1 MINTA
6 NPRPMQLVLVTGMS
20 GSGKSVVLNA
30 LEDAGFFCVD
40 NLPIGFLAPLA
51 RSLDQQGH
59 RTVAIAADV
68 RVGADLGPLREA
80 IDSLKGEGIAVQV
93 IFLNAQ
99 THTLIQRYSETRR
112 RHPLSL
118 RPIRES
124 GQEGEAAASSLLEC
138 IEHERRILSNIESL
152 GMAID
157 TTELKPASL
166 RAWVREFLRLQP
178 APVSLLFQ
186 SFAYKAGIPLDA
198 DLVFDVRCLPNP
210 HYIEALKPLTGLD
223 GPVIQYLGAQPE
235 VGNMIEDIAGF
246 VRRWLPAYEAD
257 QRSYLTIALGC
268 TGGQHRSV
276 YCAERLAGE
285 FSRVCPTLVRHR
297 SLTQRGLN

>member
-1 MINTA
+1 MTSAGNQH
-6 NPRPMQLVLVTGMS
+6 PMRLLVVTGMS

-40 NLPIGFLAPLA
+40 NLPIAFLAPLA
-51 RSLDQQGH
+51 RSLDSQGH
-59 RTVAIAADV
+59 RRVAVAADV

-80 IDSLKGEGIAVQV
+80 IESLKTSGMAVQV
-93 IFLNAQ
+93 VFLNAQ
-99 THTLIQRYSETRR
+99 TKALIQRYSETRR

-118 RPIRES
+118 RPERVS
-124 GQEGEAAASSLLEC
+124 GQEGEAAASSLVEC
-138 IEHERRILSNIESL
+138 IEEERRILSNIESL

-166 RAWVREFLRLQP
+166 RAWIREFLGLKP
-178 APVSLLFQ
+178 APVTLLFQ
-186 SFAYKAGIPLDA
+186 SFAFKAGIPLDA

-223 GPVIQYLGAQPE
+223 QPVVQYLCSQPE
-235 VGNMIEDIAGF
+235 VDQMIQDIGGF

-257 QRSYLTIALGC
+257 QRSYLTVALGC

-276 YCAERLAGE
+276 YCAEALARA
-285 FSRVCPTLVRHR
+285 FRATCPTLVRHR
-297 SLTQRGLN
+297 TLTQRGLN

>member
-1 MINTA
+1 
-6 NPRPMQLVLVTGMS
+6 MQLVLVTGMS
-20 GSGKSVVLNA
+20 GSGKSIVLNA

-51 RSLDQQGH
+51 RSLDDQGH
-59 RTVAIAADV
+59 RKVAIAADV
-68 RVGADLGPLREA
+68 RVGADLRPLRET
-80 IDSLKGEGIAVQV
+80 IDSLRSGGISVQV

-99 THTLIQRYSETRR
+99 TQTLIQRYSETRR

-118 RPIRES
+118 RPQRIS

-138 IEHERRILSNIESL
+138 IEHERRILSDIESL
-152 GMAID
+152 GMSLD
-157 TTELKPASL
+157 TTDLKPASL
-166 RAWVREFLRLQP
+166 RAWIREFLSLTP

-210 HYIEALKPLTGLD
+210 HYIEALKSLTGLD
-223 GPVIQYLGAQPE
+223 LPVAQYLRGQPE
-235 VGNMIEDIAGF
+235 VGSMIQDIAAF

-276 YCAERLAGE
+276 YCAEELAQQ
-285 FSRVCPTLVRHR
+285 FSETCPTLVRHR

>member
-1 MINTA
+1 MTPDRQQHA
-6 NPRPMQLVLVTGMS
+6 MRLLVVTGMS

-51 RSLDQQGH
+51 RSLDGQGH
-59 RTVAIAADV
+59 RRVAVAADV
-68 RVGADLGPLREA
+68 RIGADLGPLRET
-80 IDSLKGEGIAVQV
+80 IDSLKASGMLVQV
-93 IFLNAQ
+93 VFLNAQ
-99 THTLIQRYSETRR
+99 TQALIQRYSETRR

-118 RPIRES
+118 RPERVS

-138 IEHERRILSNIESL
+138 IEEERRILSNIESL

-157 TTELKPASL
+157 TTDLKPASL
-166 RAWVREFLRLQP
+166 RAWVREFLGLRP
-178 APVSLLFQ
+178 APVTLLFQ
-186 SFAYKAGIPLDA
+186 SFAFKTGIPLDA

-210 HYIEALKPLTGLD
+210 YYIAALKPLTGLD
-223 GPVIQYLGAQPE
+223 PPVIQYLCSQPE
-235 VGNMIEDIAGF
+235 VDQMIQDIGSF

-257 QRSYLTIALGC
+257 QRSYLTVALGC

-276 YCAERLAGE
+276 YCAEALAQT
-285 FSRVCPTLVRHR
+285 FKDTCPTLVRHR
-297 SLTQRGLN
+297 TLTQRGLN

>member
-1 MINTA
+1 MTHDG
-6 NPRPMQLVLVTGMS
+6 RPMQLVLVTGIS
-20 GSGKSVVLNA
+20 GSGKSIVLNA

-51 RSLDQQGH
+51 RSLNDQGH
-59 RTVAIAADV
+59 RKVAIAADV
-68 RVGADLGPLREA
+68 RVGADLGPLRET
-80 IDSLKGEGIAVQV
+80 IDSLRSGGISVQV

-99 THTLIQRYSETRR
+99 TETLIQRYSETRR

-118 RPIRES
+118 RPQRVS
-124 GQEGEAAASSLLEC
+124 GQEGEAAAASLLEC
-138 IEHERRILSNIESL
+138 IEHERRILSDIESL
-152 GMAID
+152 GMSLD
-157 TTELKPASL
+157 TTDLKPASL
-166 RAWVREFLRLQP
+166 RAWIREFLSLTP

-210 HYIEALKPLTGLD
+210 HYIEGLKPLTGLD
-223 GPVIQYLGAQPE
+223 LPVAQYLRGQPE
-235 VGNMIEDIAGF
+235 VGSMIQDIAAF
-246 VRRWLPAYEAD
+246 VQRWLPAYEAD

-276 YCAERLAGE
+276 YCAEQLAQQ
-285 FSRVCPTLVRHR
+285 FSKTCPTLVRHR

>member
-1 MINTA
+1 MTPDTQPHA
-6 NPRPMQLVLVTGMS
+6 MRLLVVTGMS

-51 RSLDQQGH
+51 RSLDGQGH
-59 RTVAIAADV
+59 RRVAVAADV
-68 RVGADLGPLREA
+68 RIGADLGPLRET
-80 IDSLKGEGIAVQV
+80 IDSLKASGMLVQV
-93 IFLNAQ
+93 VFLNAQ
-99 THTLIQRYSETRR
+99 TQALIQRYSETRR

-118 RPIRES
+118 RPERVS

-138 IEHERRILSNIESL
+138 IEEERRILSNIESL

-157 TTELKPASL
+157 TTDLKPASL
-166 RAWVREFLRLQP
+166 RAWVREFLGLRP
-178 APVSLLFQ
+178 APVTLLFQ
-186 SFAYKAGIPLDA
+186 SFAFKTGIPLDA

-210 HYIEALKPLTGLD
+210 YYIAALKPLTGLD
-223 GPVIQYLGAQPE
+223 PPVIQYLSDQPE
-235 VGNMIEDIAGF
+235 VDQMIQDIGGF

-276 YCAERLAGE
+276 YCAEALAQA
-285 FSRVCPTLVRHR
+285 FRATCPTLVRHR
-297 SLTQRGLN
+297 TLTQRGLN

>member
-1 MINTA
+1 MA
-6 NPRPMQLVLVTGMS
+6 HDGRPMQLVLVTGMS
-20 GSGKSVVLNA
+20 GSGKSIVLNA

-51 RSLDQQGH
+51 RSLDDQGH
-59 RTVAIAADV
+59 RKVAIAADV
-68 RVGADLGPLREA
+68 RVGADLGPLRET
-80 IDSLKGEGIAVQV
+80 IDSLRSGGISVQV

-99 THTLIQRYSETRR
+99 TQTLIQRYSETRR

-118 RPIRES
+118 RPQRIS

-138 IEHERRILSNIESL
+138 IEHERRILSDIESL
-152 GMAID
+152 GMSLD
-157 TTELKPASL
+157 TTDLKPASL
-166 RAWVREFLRLQP
+166 RAWIREFLSLTP

-223 GPVIQYLGAQPE
+223 LPVAQYLSGQPE
-235 VGNMIEDIAGF
+235 VGSMIQDIAAF

-276 YCAERLAGE
+276 YCAEELAQQ
-285 FSRVCPTLVRHR
+285 FSETCPTLVRHR

>member
-1 MINTA
+1 MTPA
-6 NPRPMQLVLVTGMS
+6 HKPAPMQLVLVTGMS

-51 RSLDQQGH
+51 RSLNDQGH
-59 RTVAIAADV
+59 RRVAIAADV
-68 RVGADLGPLREA
+68 RVGADLGPLRETIA
-80 IDSLKGEGIAVQV
+80 SLKASDMAVQV
-93 IFLNAQ
+93 LFLNAQ
-99 THTLIQRYSETRR
+99 TQALIQRYSETRR

-118 RPIRES
+118 RPERIS

-157 TTELKPASL
+157 TTDLKPASL
-166 RAWVREFLRLQP
+166 RAWVREFLGLKP
-178 APVSLLFQ
+178 AAVSLLFQ
-186 SFAYKAGIPLDA
+186 SFAFKTGIPLDA

-210 HYIEALKPLTGLD
+210 YYIEALKPLTGLD
-223 GPVIQYLGAQPE
+223 QPVAQYLSSQPE
-235 VGNMIEDIAGF
+235 VDSMIQDIAGF

-257 QRSYLTIALGC
+257 QRSYLTVALGC

-276 YCAERLAGE
+276 YCAEALSRS
-285 FSRVCPTLVRHR
+285 FSATCPTLVRHR
-297 SLTQRGLN
+297 TLTQRGLN